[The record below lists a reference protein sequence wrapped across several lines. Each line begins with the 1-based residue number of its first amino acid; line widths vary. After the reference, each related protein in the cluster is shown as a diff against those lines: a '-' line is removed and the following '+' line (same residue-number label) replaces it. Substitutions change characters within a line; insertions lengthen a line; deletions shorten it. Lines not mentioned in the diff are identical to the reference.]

1 MGNLVTHGVGDAHC
15 PSHSLLNHPYWVQSC
30 TPKRESILSSPI
42 SPTPWGSGCC
52 QMLSVLA
59 ELLYSLMSLRQVSMS
74 MAIPRPLGAGILQ
87 AAVPDPYFFPPLPT
101 LLPECSGSRSTVCWR
116 DVDLN
121 CSLYV
126 AV

>member
-1 MGNLVTHGVGDAHC
+1 MLIVQAIPCSTIPTGCNPAHLIGNRYSAAPFLPPHGARDAVRC
-15 PSHSLLNHPYWVQSC
+15 
-30 TPKRESILSSPI
+30 
-42 SPTPWGSGCC
+42 
-52 QMLSVLA
+52 SVLA